1 MTVRFTVKCPR
12 LASYPAKGISPDYMK
27 DRLAEEKGKGIKG
40 KIAVPKIAKEI
51 DDQTVINERYNKRG
65 IELGDI
71 LISKLTD
78 VDITWCNDGC
88 VVVSCTNTIAEVEQ
102 VLLDEGL
109 EIQADKSDIKHK
121 VKEVQVL
128 LDEGLEIQADKS
140 DIKHKVK
147 EVSEGVSEEDI
158 DEVFEPKTIGE
169 KKKLKSKVV
178 VNKHKVV

>member
-121 VKEVQVL
+121 VKEV
-128 LDEGLEIQADKS
+128 
-140 DIKHKVK
+140 
-147 EVSEGVSEEDI
+147 SEGVSEEDI

-178 VNKHKVV
+178 VNKHKVVVNKHKVV

>member
-121 VKEVQVL
+121 VKEV
-128 LDEGLEIQADKS
+128 
-140 DIKHKVK
+140 
-147 EVSEGVSEEDI
+147 SEGVSEEDI